1 MDDVPSPI
9 SKALFSTEE
18 AHLPALL
25 DFLASRPWYHDYEVV
40 PSAVTLV
47 ELTAKGANKGG
58 MVRRLADLLDVARE
72 NVICVGDHANDIP
85 MLTFARTA
93 FAPANA
99 IQPVHEVPGIHILPN
114 CWENAIAA
122 MIAELDKRY

>member
-1 MDDVPSPI
+1 MEEVPSPI
-9 SKALFSTEE
+9 SKLLFEEAEPRMTALREYIAHQSWSTE
-18 AHLPALL
+18 
-25 DFLASRPWYHDYEVV
+25 YEVV
-40 PSAVTLV
+40 PSNPYLL

-58 MVRRLADLLDVARE
+58 MVRRLAQMLEIRQE
-72 NVICVGDHANDIP
+72 NVYCVGDHANDIP

>member
-1 MDDVPSPI
+1 MC
-9 SKALFSTEE
+9 
-18 AHLPALL
+18 
-25 DFLASRPWYHDYEVV
+25 
-40 PSAVTLV
+40 
-47 ELTAKGANKGG
+47 
-58 MVRRLADLLDVARE
+58 DL
-72 NVICVGDHANDIP
+72 I
-85 MLTFARTA
+85 ARTA

>member
-1 MDDVPSPI
+1 MLEI
-9 SKALFSTEE
+9 
-18 AHLPALL
+18 
-25 DFLASRPWYHDYEVV
+25 RQ
-40 PSAVTLV
+40 
-47 ELTAKGANKGG
+47 
-58 MVRRLADLLDVARE
+58 E
-72 NVICVGDHANDIP
+72 NVYCVGDHANDIP

-99 IQPVHEVPGIHILPN
+99 IEPVHEVPGIHILPN

>member
-1 MDDVPSPI
+1 MKI
-9 SKALFSTEE
+9 SVFDR
-18 AHLPALL
+18 PASFGDLCTS
-25 DFLASRPWYHDYEVV
+25 DA
-40 PSAVTLV
+40 
-47 ELTAKGANKGG
+47 G
-58 MVRRLADLLDVARE
+58 RRMLEIRQE
-72 NVICVGDHANDIP
+72 NVYCVGDHANDIP